1 MKYNDTLY
9 EHYSAYRKVVDAL
22 TELLKLSGQIEVSE
36 DDTLDH
42 ILPVSFGFNWRIPP
56 HIMADKR
63 NIRVISRSLNA
74 SKGSKCNE
82 IPKFIQKFMINSHE
96 RTMKER
102 QMEGIRKA
110 KENGLFTGRKPGS
123 RESVEDF
130 LKKPKIKEVIKY
142 LNMGWKAVKISKEVG
157 INVNTITKVKKLIK
171 VENPII

>member
-1 MKYNDTLY
+1 MKYNEPIY

-36 DDTLDH
+36 DYTLDH

-74 SKGSKCNE
+74 SKGSKCSE

-123 RESVEDF
+123 KESVEDF

-171 VENPII
+171 VENPIK